1 MTNTGKVLIIGL
13 LVIDVGV
20 AGYLLFP
27 KEEERAPAAT
37 GEVIASASMAAADQA
52 RAGETHVAAGTVV
65 RTLPDGGGS
74 DKLAAVAP
82 VAPVAPAAPA
92 TTAAAVTA
100 ATLAPGAAATPV
112 APVPPAAAPAPA
124 VAAASPT
131 PAATATP
138 NTPPATRQAAND
150 SQSATRTVV
159 ASTEVQSSAR
169 TKSKAAPRAE
179 QTRGRKHD
187 DSRRGGSNQVSAA
200 LTAQLVKESAKPDP
214 SLPLPPGGSRHLG
227 KSGRSSNPVASAM
240 TDQLVRE
247 SSKVDLSAP
256 SQSYKH

>member
-37 GEVIASASMAAADQA
+37 SEVIASTSTAAADQA
-52 RAGETHVAAGTVV
+52 RASETHVAAGMVV
-65 RTLPDGGGS
+65 RTLPDGTGS
-74 DKLAAVAP
+74 NKLAAVT
-82 VAPVAPAAPA
+82 PVAPAVPA
-92 TTAAAVTA
+92 TTAAAMTA
-100 ATLAPGAAATPV
+100 TAIAPRVAATPV
-112 APVPPAAAPAPA
+112 APVPPTTA
-124 VAAASPT
+124 PT
-131 PAATATP
+131 PAMAATPPTPATTATP
-138 NTPPATRQAAND
+138 TTPPATRQAANG

-159 ASTEVQSSAR
+159 ASTNVQPSAR
-169 TKSKAAPRAE
+169 TKSKAASRAG
-179 QTRGRKHD
+179 QTRGSKHD
-187 DSRRGGSNQVSAA
+187 DSRRRGSNEVSAA

-214 SLPLPPGGSRHLG
+214 SLPLPPAGSSHVG

-247 SSKVDLSAP
+247 SSRVNAP